1 MNRPSEPKARP
12 RRSISERGA
21 VALALA
27 GICAA
32 YLVHVSMY
40 DFISDDAFIA
50 LRYAR
55 NLLEG
60 HGLVFNPGERV
71 EGFTTLLWVLLLA
84 GVGSLGMDLLASSR
98 ILGVLAGLITIVL
111 TCKLAS
117 RARGTEGSSMWLLLA
132 PSMLALNGS
141 FACWAAAGLETPLF
155 VCLVVGGFLACL
167 CDRYWLSAC
176 LAALSAL
183 TRPEGMIVLGLLG
196 LYQVFR
202 ERSNAGEPQPNR
214 NSLTQALSQRERD
227 LGFSQ
232 GSKGGR
238 RWIGWWALSG
248 GVLAGL
254 FLFRILYFGDL
265 LPNTYY
271 AKAGAS
277 WAQVKRGLVYL
288 AQYSTDHESIGLMI
302 VPVGYFLLR
311 GPRALRLLCAGVAVL
326 WCASIWVGG
335 DGLPMYRFALA
346 PLPIL
351 LVLQA
356 VLLERLYRHSAS
368 RFFRNN
374 RLIKALLFLTVVVW
388 GTVHVTPPAIG
399 SHFVNYEYQKEV
411 EIPRWSGVGLWL
423 RENAAEGESL
433 AAVPIGAVSY
443 YSGLI
448 AYDMLGLTDRH
459 IAHLDMPG
467 MGLGWAGH
475 EKHDGQY
482 ILGRRPTYLLLG
494 NIDVTARP
502 RDPRGRPFIPYANR
516 NIFAR
521 EKDIYEGSLLVER
534 YRPRSV
540 RLETG
545 EYFNFY
551 ELKQTRP

>member
-1 MNRPSEPKARP
+1 MKRPSDPKARQKQFL
-12 RRSISERGA
+12 SERGV

-27 GICAA
+27 AICAI
-32 YLVHVSMY
+32 YLAHVSMY

-55 NLLEG
+55 NLIQG

-84 GVGSLGMDLLASSR
+84 GVGSLGMDLLAWSR
-98 ILGVLAGLITIVL
+98 ILGV
-111 TCKLAS
+111 
-117 RARGTEGSSMWLLLA
+117 R
-132 PSMLALNGS
+132 
-141 FACWAAAGLETPLF
+141 
-155 VCLVVGGFLACL
+155 
-167 CDRYWLSAC
+167 
-176 LAALSAL
+176 
-183 TRPEGMIVLGLLG
+183 
-196 LYQVFR
+196 
-202 ERSNAGEPQPNR
+202 
-214 NSLTQALSQRERD
+214 
-227 LGFSQ
+227 
-232 GSKGGR
+232 
-238 RWIGWWALSG
+238 
-248 GVLAGL
+248 AGL
-254 FLFRILYFGDL
+254 FLFRLLYFGDP

-288 AQYSTDHESIGLMI
+288 AEYTMDHESIGLMI

-311 GPRALRLLCAGVAVL
+311 GPRALRLLGAGVAAF

-356 VLLERLYRHSAS
+356 VLLERVYRHSAS
-368 RFFRNN
+368 RLFRSHQ
-374 RLIKALLFLTVVVW
+374 LPKALLLLTVVVW
-388 GTVHVTPPAIG
+388 GTVHVTPPAMG

-411 EIPRWSGVGLWL
+411 EVPRWKSVGLWL
-423 RENAAEGESL
+423 RENAAEGDGL

-494 NIDVTARP
+494 NIDVTAQP
-502 RDPRGRPFIPYANR
+502 RDPLGSPFIPYTNR
-516 NIFAR
+516 SIFDR
-521 EKDIYEGSLLVER
+521 EKDVYEGGLLLEN

-551 ELKQTRP
+551 ELKQARP

>member
-1 MNRPSEPKARP
+1 MNRSSEPKATQ
-12 RRSISERGA
+12 RRFISERS
-21 VALALA
+21 VVTLALA
-27 GICAA
+27 AVCAV
-32 YLVHVSMY
+32 YLLHVSLY

-84 GVGSLGMDLLASSR
+84 GVGSLGLDLLASSR

-111 TCKLAS
+111 TYKLAS
-117 RARGTEGSSMWLLLA
+117 RVRISEGSPMWLLLA

-155 VCLVVGGFLACL
+155 VCLVVGGFLASL
-167 CDRYWLSAC
+167 SDRYWLSAV

-183 TRPEGMIVLGLLG
+183 TRPEGIIVVGLLG
-196 LYQVFR
+196 LYEMVR
-202 ERSNAGEPQPNR
+202 ERPAEGR
-214 NSLTQALSQRERD
+214 
-227 LGFSQ
+227 
-232 GSKGGR
+232 R

-254 FLFRILYFGDL
+254 FLFRILYFGDP

-288 AQYSTDHESIGLMI
+288 AQYSMDHESIGLMI

-311 GPRALRLLCAGVAVL
+311 GPRVFRLLCAGVAVL

-356 VLLERLYRHSAS
+356 VLLERIYRHSAS
-368 RFFRNN
+368 RLFQSHRPV
-374 RLIKALLFLTVVVW
+374 KALLFLIVVVW
-388 GTVHVTPPAIG
+388 GTVHVTPPAMG
-399 SHFVNYEYQKEV
+399 SHFINYEYQKEV
-411 EIPRWSGVGLWL
+411 EIPRWKSVGMWL
-423 RENAAEGESL
+423 RENATEGDSL
-433 AAVPIGAVSY
+433 ATVPIGAVSY
-443 YSGLI
+443 YSGLVV
-448 AYDMLGLTDRH
+448 YDMLGLTDRH
-459 IAHLDMPG
+459 IGHLDMPG

-502 RDPRGRPFIPYANR
+502 RDPRGSPFIPYTNR
-516 NIFAR
+516 NIFDR
-521 EKDIYEGSLLVER
+521 EKDVYEGDLLIEI
-534 YRPRSV
+534 YRSRSV

-551 ELKQTRP
+551 ELKERR